1 MFVIYNLVL
10 NTGFL
15 FGAFFSDYNKN
26 MIQRLQNRAARIIT
40 GNFDY
45 INVRG
50 FELVRQLGWQPI
62 EKRRNY
68 YVASL
73 MQKCMHGSAPIHL
86 KNDIVMNSE
95 SHEISTRASANSD
108 VLIPTP
114 NCELFKRSFKYQSAK
129 IWNGLPPELKTINDY
144 QTFKLMYKRL
154 YFR

>member
-1 MFVIYNLVL
+1 
-10 NTGFL
+10 
-15 FGAFFSDYNKN
+15 

-73 MQKCMHGSAPIHL
+73 MQKCMNGSAPIHL
-86 KNDIVMNSE
+86 KNDIIMNS
-95 SHEISTRASANSD
+95 
-108 VLIPTP
+108 
-114 NCELFKRSFKYQSAK
+114 
-129 IWNGLPPELKTINDY
+129 
-144 QTFKLMYKRL
+144 
-154 YFR
+154 